1 MNKYFSAALYCGLL
15 LSGGKAF
22 SAGTDLLERLSNEKI
37 IDNGSTNPFIA
48 SEATKNPSDATPQK
62 AKPARSSTRAVAGK
76 NDKAVAVD
84 QAKLSRLTEALRQ
97 ANATITGLDKQLSAV
112 ESEKALLE
120 QAVAHEK
127 ERVAEKEQALSRL
140 KAQPDGSAQKLAVE
154 SLIAT
159 LPKPAVV
166 DQQKNAELAEQLSA
180 ANAQR
185 AALTKSLSELQAQKD
200 ALDSQLSAL
209 KANSAQ
215 TTGTAKELDALKAQ
229 LSALNLQKA
238 TLETRLAEQEKVF
251 SNDKEKLLKELT
263 DLQTQKKALD
273 AQLAKLKASSDK
285 SSGVAK
291 ELDALKSQL
300 SALNLQKATL
310 ETRLAEQAKLFSS
323 EKTKS
328 EIAQSQLE
336 DAKKVIA
343 SQESLLAV
351 QKSSA
356 GSDKEK
362 LLKEL
367 TDLQTQKK
375 ALDTQL
381 ASLKDASAKNAT
393 LTKELTE
400 LQTQKKALD
409 TQLTALKAANEKSA
423 TLAKELTDLQTQKKA
438 LETELAALKETREK
452 NAALTKELA
461 DLQTQ
466 KKALDAQLATLKTSS
481 DKSTGAV
488 KEADALK
495 AQLSALNLQKAT
507 LETQL
512 AEQEKLLK
520 SEKFKSDIAQNQLED
535 AKKVI
540 ASQESLLALQKN
552 NAGSEKDKSGALVA
566 QLATA
571 GKETE
576 ELKKQLTLLQTQKAS
591 LEEQQKT
598 QSASLA
604 TLTAENQKLKESQA
618 APAKEGADKQRIKID
633 KTAAK
638 DTLTSYA
645 IGTWYGDAAGREKSK
660 LNGLN
665 KKFDQKAF
673 MQGFN
678 DKVTNK
684 LQLAPAALSK
694 ELAALDQVQKK
705 QFAATQSENEK
716 QSKAIMTKA
725 ANEKGAKRLPDGA
738 IYRVIQQGEAPLI
751 TAQNEI
757 ITELDEVLGTGKVMS
772 SKEVRASRVKDLPP
786 LFQTVVKKLG
796 LGGEAKLHIPAKQA
810 YGEAG
815 VPGFVP
821 PGTVSIITIKVI
833 GIK

>member
-15 LSGGKAF
+15 LSGGQAVA
-22 SAGTDLLERLSNEKI
+22 AGTDLLERLNNEKI
-37 IDNGSTNPFIA
+37 IGNDSTSPFIA
-48 SEATKNPSDATPQK
+48 PETTTNPPDAAPQP
-62 AKPARSSTRAVAGK
+62 AKPARPVARAVPAK
-76 NDKAVAVD
+76 NDKAVAVN
-84 QAKLSRLTEALRQ
+84 QAKLSRLTEALRK
-97 ANATITGLDKQLSAV
+97 ANATIAGLDKQLSAV

-127 ERVAEKEQALSRL
+127 ERVAEKEQALARL
-140 KAQPDGSAQKLAVE
+140 KSQPDGSAQKLAVE

-159 LPKPAVV
+159 LPKPAEV
-166 DQQKNAELAEQLSA
+166 DQQKNAALAEQLKK

-185 AALTKSLSELQAQKD
+185 DSLTK
-200 ALDSQLSAL
+200 ALD
-209 KANSAQ
+209 
-215 TTGTAKELDALKAQ
+215 DLKAQ

-238 TLETRLAEQEKVF
+238 NLETRLAER
-251 SNDKEKLLKELT
+251 DK
-263 DLQTQKKALD
+263 AF
-273 AQLAKLKASSDK
+273 
-285 SSGVAK
+285 
-291 ELDALKSQL
+291 
-300 SALNLQKATL
+300 N
-310 ETRLAEQAKLFSS
+310 S

-328 EIAQSQLE
+328 EIAQNQLE

-393 LTKELTE
+393 LTKDLTD
-400 LQTQKKALD
+400 LQTQKTALE
-409 TQLTALKAANEKSA
+409 TQLASLKAANDKSA
-423 TLAKELTDLQTQKKA
+423 ALSKELTDLQTQKQT
-438 LETELAALKETREK
+438 LETQLASLKDASAK
-452 NAALTKELA
+452 NVTLTKELA
-461 DLQTQ
+461 ELQTQ
-466 KKALDAQLATLKTSS
+466 TKALEAQLATLKTSS

-495 AQLSALNLQKAT
+495 AQLSALNLQKAN
-507 LETQL
+507 LETRM
-512 AEQEKLLK
+512 AEQEKLLNNEKVK
-520 SEKFKSDIAQNQLED
+520 SGIVHNQLED

-540 ASQESLLALQKN
+540 ASQESLLALQKTSV
-552 NAGSEKDKSGALVA
+552 GSEKDKSGALVT

-571 GKETE
+571 GKEAE

-618 APAKEGADKQRIKID
+618 APGKEGAEKPRVKID
-633 KTAAK
+633 KAAAK

-645 IGTWYGDAAGREKSK
+645 IGTWYGDAADREKSK
-660 LNGLN
+660 LDGMN
-665 KKFDQKAF
+665 KKLDLNAF
-673 MQGFN
+673 MQGFS
-678 DKVTNK
+678 DKVNNK
-684 LQLAPAALSK
+684 LQLAPATLTK

-705 QFAATQSENEK
+705 QFVATQSENEK
-716 QSKAIMTKA
+716 QSKAIMAKA
-725 ANEKGAKRLPDGA
+725 AKEKGAKRLPDGA
-738 IYRVIQQGEAPLI
+738 IYRVIQQGDAPLI
-751 TAQNEI
+751 TGQNEI

-821 PGTVSIITIKVI
+821 PGTVSIITIKII